1 MYFPAP
7 VQRVNSIALLAFEV
21 NNRCMRTHIRQS
33 LVLLVAVCH
42 TSIQAEDGDNSYWP
56 HWRGPLANGVAPEA
70 DPPIE
75 WDAET
80 APRWKVAV
88 PGEGHAT
95 PIIWGD
101 HIFVLSAI
109 RTEQE
114 APAPETVDPDS
125 KTALPGVYF
134 QYVVFCLDR
143 ETGET
148 LWSDVAI
155 EAPPVSGRHD
165 TNSYASGSPTTD
177 GEKLYVS
184 FGSQGLFCYDLDGNR
199 LWERDLGDMRTRFG
213 WGEAS
218 TPVVHGDSLVV
229 NWDHE
234 DQSFISVLD
243 TVSGDTKWQLDR
255 DEPTSWATPLVVDH
269 EERTQ
274 VIVSGTNRVR
284 SYDLSNGD
292 LLWACGGQTVN
303 AIPSP
308 IMEHPEDDIVICMSG
323 YRGSIAVAI
332 PLDSTGDI
340 TDSTNILWSLDRG
353 TPYVPS
359 PILVDGRLYFT
370 QGNGN
375 LLTCVDAETGAV
387 LFGPE
392 RLDGIDNMYASPVA
406 AADRIYFTSREGT
419 TTVIKASDSYEV
431 LSVNRLDEP
440 IDASPAVVGR
450 DIYIRTAGQLYC
462 FTAE

>member
-1 MYFPAP
+1 M
-7 VQRVNSIALLAFEV
+7 S
-21 NNRCMRTHIRQS
+21 C
-33 LVLLVAVCH
+33 
-42 TSIQAEDGDNSYWP
+42 
-56 HWRGPLANGVAPEA
+56 
-70 DPPIE
+70 
-75 WDAET
+75 
-80 APRWKVAV
+80 
-88 PGEGHAT
+88 
-95 PIIWGD
+95 
-101 HIFVLSAI
+101 
-109 RTEQE
+109 
-114 APAPETVDPDS
+114 
-125 KTALPGVYF
+125 
-134 QYVVFCLDR
+134 CLDR

-177 GEKLYVS
+177 GERLYVS

-234 DQSFISVLD
+234 DQSFIAVLD
-243 TVSGDTKWQLDR
+243 AATGDTRWEFDR

-406 AADRIYFTSREGT
+406 VADRIYFTSREGT